1 MHRVSV
7 VGVPASGKT
16 TVGRRLAASFGVPF
30 VELDAIFHQPGWV
43 ELPVDDFR
51 KRVTEA
57 LTAPAWVV
65 DGNYSAVRDLVWQ
78 RADTVVWLDLPR
90 RRVMYRII
98 LRTVRRALTRE
109 RLWNGNREPLSNFY
123 RLDPTKNI
131 IRWTWVKYA
140 DYIERYGAAMQ
151 DPAYSHLTFVRLRS
165 QHEVGCVPSL
175 MLEWPPNRRSEAPGP
190 SLWDPHCGTSL
201 QYDRGPDRGQPTGV
215 SSASRWTRRLRRVGR
230 AFVSSLRG
238 CE

>member
-1 MHRVSV
+1 MRRVSV
-7 VGVPASGKT
+7 VGVPGSGKT
-16 TVGRRLAASFGVPF
+16 TVGRQLAASLGVPF
-30 VELDAIFHQPGWV
+30 VELDSIFHQPGWV
-43 ELPVDDFR
+43 DLPVDDFR

-57 LTAPAWVV
+57 LTAPAWVA

-123 RLDPTKNI
+123 RLDPAKNI

-140 DYIERYGAAMQ
+140 DYVERYGTAMQ
-151 DPAYSHLTFVRLRS
+151 DPAYTHLTFVRVRS
-165 QHEVGCVPSL
+165 QHEV
-175 MLEWPPNRRSEAPGP
+175 
-190 SLWDPHCGTSL
+190 D
-201 QYDRGPDRGQPTGV
+201 
-215 SSASRWTRRLRRVGR
+215 
-230 AFVSSLRG
+230 AFLA
-238 CE
+238 

>member
-7 VGVPASGKT
+7 VGVPGSGKT
-16 TVGRRLAASFGVPF
+16 TVGRQLAASFGVPF
-30 VELDAIFHQPGWV
+30 VELDSIFHQPGWV

-123 RLDPTKNI
+123 RLDPAKNI

-140 DYIERYGAAMQ
+140 DYIERYGTAMQ

-165 QHEVGCVPSL
+165 QHEV
-175 MLEWPPNRRSEAPGP
+175 
-190 SLWDPHCGTSL
+190 D
-201 QYDRGPDRGQPTGV
+201 
-215 SSASRWTRRLRRVGR
+215 
-230 AFVSSLRG
+230 AFLA
-238 CE
+238 

>member
-7 VGVPASGKT
+7 VGIPGSGKT
-16 TVGRRLAASFGVPF
+16 TVGRRLAASFGIPF
-30 VELDAIFHQPGWV
+30 VELDSIFHQPGWV

-123 RLDPTKNI
+123 RLDPAKNI

-140 DYIERYGAAMQ
+140 DYIERYGTAMQ

-165 QHEVGCVPSL
+165 QHEV
-175 MLEWPPNRRSEAPGP
+175 
-190 SLWDPHCGTSL
+190 D
-201 QYDRGPDRGQPTGV
+201 
-215 SSASRWTRRLRRVGR
+215 
-230 AFVSSLRG
+230 AFLA
-238 CE
+238 

>member
-1 MHRVSV
+1 MHRVSL
-7 VGVPASGKT
+7 VGVPGSGKT

-30 VELDAIFHQPGWV
+30 VELDSIFHQPGWV

-51 KRVTEA
+51 KRITEA

-123 RLDPTKNI
+123 RLDPAKNI

-140 DYIERYGAAMQ
+140 DYIERYGTAMQ
-151 DPAYSHLTFVRLRS
+151 DPAYSHLKFVRVRS
-165 QHEVGCVPSL
+165 QHEV
-175 MLEWPPNRRSEAPGP
+175 
-190 SLWDPHCGTSL
+190 D
-201 QYDRGPDRGQPTGV
+201 
-215 SSASRWTRRLRRVGR
+215 
-230 AFVSSLRG
+230 AFLA
-238 CE
+238 